1 MSRSL
6 TLSLKSCGWVQLEAS
21 ATALTACTFVRSG
34 SETSTP
40 QLDASDPANRVL
52 LQAASELREYDA
64 GTRTR
69 FDVPVAFVGGTPFQ
83 RAVWAQLLAIGHG
96 QVATY
101 KDVCVRLGK
110 PSAARAVGAACGK
123 NPVAIVVPCHRVVG
137 STGALTGFAG
147 GLDTKAALLQHEKA
161 AAAADDENVEDR
173 QKRRRI

>member
-1 MSRSL
+1 MATAKL
-6 TLSLKSCGWVQLEAS
+6 NLFLKSCGWVQLEATAS
-21 ATALTACTFVRSG
+21 ALTACNFLRTA
-34 SETSTP
+34 SETSV
-40 QLDASDPANRVL
+40 LDASDPANRVL
-52 LQAASELREYDA
+52 LQAADELREYDA
-64 GTRTR
+64 GTRTS

-83 RAVWAQLLAIGHG
+83 RAVWTQLLAIGFG

-147 GLDTKAALLQHEKA
+147 GLDTKATLLQHEKDVA
-161 AAAADDENVEDR
+161 AGAADENADER